1 MSSFV
6 PGCSVMRFGHAR
18 HIFPSSRNESSWL
31 RLPGQPSKGPC
42 FTHPLKWLGPVVFY
56 KTNPG
61 TPGRFFSGP
70 RGKVQS
76 ALPRS
81 SGGKLGNSG
90 EPGFC

>member
-1 MSSFV
+1 MAEVARSAI
-6 PGCSVMRFGHAR
+6 PGSLFH
-18 HIFPSSRNESSWL
+18 
-31 RLPGQPSKGPC
+31 
-42 FTHPLKWLGPVVFY
+42 THPLKWLGPVVSY
-56 KTNPG
+56 KTIPG
-61 TPGRFFSGP
+61 APGRFFSGP